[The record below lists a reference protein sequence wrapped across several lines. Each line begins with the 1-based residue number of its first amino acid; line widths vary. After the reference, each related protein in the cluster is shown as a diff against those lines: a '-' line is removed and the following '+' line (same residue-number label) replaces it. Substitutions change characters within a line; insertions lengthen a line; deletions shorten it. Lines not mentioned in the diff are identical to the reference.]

1 MSAFLP
7 IKWLDKVNSPALLAL
22 LQQYGEE
29 HYLSAEEIN
38 QLRDGVNELFQT
50 ITNQS
55 PNNSNFA
62 KDLVI
67 SETYQKSAYEWNVV
81 PGDNVEEGIG
91 KLAHALDLLLLKNE
105 GFLNVFVKSNGI
117 AVNAQI
123 EVRKSED
130 NTLVFTGNTSSG
142 TLSQEFPIGKYD
154 VTIIAPGYDLV
165 SSTIVDGSLLDNVL
179 QGNTYKNVDINA
191 FDTNVTFNIK
201 PTYAPTITSF
211 DINEGAASTSN
222 SSLRLNIGT
231 VGIVSEI
238 SISRLESL
246 LGTTWLPYTGG
257 IYDYNFPYVDNIE
270 LILFIKTRNITGESN
285 IMTASITM
293 VNGLMRSDS
302 AKTYNSIADCIDD
315 ILEEYPLGL
324 TQDVT
329 ITATD
334 EVVNVNTGSLT
345 GMIRYI
351 EHWNAGSNYYLH
363 IKGQGNFTIDCK
375 TGGAFRM
382 LKADNILFSG
392 IHFINVCNYHEY
404 SKPEVLSALY
414 IQSCNNIAI
423 DNCTFDGVY
432 PKNPALEHGR
442 YGIVAIDCN
451 SVNISECSF
460 SKFGLRALDI
470 QYVTVFSLL
479 KTTISNCTITR
490 DRIGQPAIIELKE
503 VDLFKVEDCILD
515 GTGADTVVSGLN
527 VRRAYF
533 TRTKLINCPGEIVSL
548 FNTKRS
554 EILSFKNCVMKNN
567 LYAVFYPWTKQNIE
581 IDNIEVVDVINCNV
595 KLTAVNGNNMYAKFI
610 RANQRIGTLNSFNNV
625 FEFSMVGF
633 TNNIADARLFE
644 TVLLDVFNSDY
655 NIYKDYSTNLDSISN
670 TILNATST
678 DSIVK
683 LPRSNSLS
691 KMRVAPYLQDLN
703 SKVVSISDALYTND
717 DESLPLSVI
726 TTAGINTSKLP
737 KLDIKRFVK
746 IGNGNP
752 GAYYANGIIGVNQVD
767 IEYVGIYTPTN
778 SNFQETDLNYIV
790 NSGALSLL
798 SIDKY
803 DDNGL
808 YKWLF
813 TSAGNP
819 DIVAIGHDISA
830 ALYSNNDANSKYVSD
845 RPYSLTIEKI

>member
-1 MSAFLP
+1 MADKNTLKNWFKTGLKPTQEHFWAWMDSYWHKDEKIP
-7 IKWLDKVNSPALLAL
+7 ITAIDGIETI
-22 LQQYGEE
+22 LQPT
-29 HYLSAEEIN
+29 AK
-38 QLRDGVNELFQT
+38 T
-50 ITNQS
+50 I
-55 PNNSNFA
+55 
-62 KDLVI
+62 LI
-67 SETYQKSAYEWNVV
+67 SEDYAKSDYEWNVV
-81 PGDNVEEGIG
+81 PGDNLEEGIG

-130 NTLVFTGNTSSG
+130 SSLVFNGSTVSG
-142 TLSQEFPIGKYD
+142 ELIQEFPVGKYD
-154 VTIIAPGYDLV
+154 VTLIAAGYDLV

-238 SISRLESL
+238 SISRLEPL

-257 IYDYNFPYVDNIE
+257 VYDYNFPYVDNIE

-315 ILEEYPLGL
+315 ILEEYPTGL

-351 EHWNAGSNYYLH
+351 EHWNMGSLYYLH

-432 PKNPALEHGR
+432 PKNPTLEHGR
-442 YGIVAIDCN
+442 YGIVAISCN

-503 VDLFKVEDCILD
+503 VSMLKIEDCTLD

-581 IDNIEVVDVINCNV
+581 IDNIEVVEVINCNV

-625 FEFSMVGF
+625 FEFSMEGF
-633 TNNIADARLFE
+633 TNNIADAGLFE
-644 TVLLDVFNSDY
+644 TVLLDVFNSNY
-655 NIYKDYSTNLDSISN
+655 NIYKDFSSTVNGTANVMSN
-670 TILNATST
+670 NILNTTGT

-683 LPRSNSLS
+683 LPRSNSLA
-691 KMRVAPYLQDLN
+691 KLRAAPYLQDLD
-703 SKVVSISDALYTND
+703 SILVSLSDALYTNE
-717 DESLPLSVI
+717 DESLPLPVI
-726 TTAGINTSKLP
+726 SGAGIDPFKLS

-746 IGNGNP
+746 VGNGNP
-752 GAYYANGIIGVNQVD
+752 GAYYFNGVAGVAQPD
-767 IEYVGIYTPTN
+767 IEYLGIYTPTN
-778 SNFQETDLNYIV
+778 TSFQETDLAYIV
-790 NSGALSLL
+790 NSAATSLL
-798 SIDKY
+798 SVDKY
-803 DDNGL
+803 DDFGI

-813 TSAGNP
+813 TSVGNP
-819 DIVAIGHDISA
+819 DIVAIGHDISV
-830 ALYSNNDANSKYVSD
+830 ALFSNNDVNGKYVSD
-845 RPYSLTIEKI
+845 RPYALEIEKI